1 MDEIAISAEPI
12 IGSQRY
18 HHYTFSRRFVA
29 HFGISLDACSQLW
42 KELTEK
48 QLLPREAQHRY
59 LLWALLF
66 LKTYSTEEI
75 NASLVGVSP
84 KTFRNWVW
92 KMVCGLSNLNK
103 VS

>member
-1 MDEIAISAEPI
+1 MNEIEISAEPI

-18 HHYTFSRRFVA
+18 RHYTFIRRFVA

-42 KELTEK
+42 NELKEK
-48 QLLPREAQHRY
+48 QPLPREAQHMY
-59 LLWALLF
+59 LLWALF
-66 LKTYSTEEI
+66 KKSYSTEEI
-75 NASLVGVSP
+75 NASLVDVSL

-92 KMVCGLSNLNK
+92 KVVRGLSNLKK